1 MRILIALPGLHRVD
15 RGAEIA
21 FIAVAKE
28 FAKLGD
34 AVTLIGSGE
43 SRPGTPY
50 RFLHAASVP
59 RERFEKSP
67 SLPLLRN
74 EYCYEELTFIPQLF
88 SQYRPSDYDVTV

>member
-1 MRILIALPGLHRVD
+1 RMRILIALPGLHRLD

-28 FAKLGD
+28 LAKTGD
-34 AVTLIGSGE
+34 TVTLIGSGRT
-43 SRPGTPY
+43 RPEMPY

-59 RERFEKSP
+59 REYFEAFP

-74 EYCYEELTFIPQLF
+74 EYCYEEFTFIPHFLF
-88 SQYRPSDYDVTV
+88 RYRPSEYD